1 MKFKKYPSL
10 TNHYAIAKAGQFNLN
25 QEYVSTEKIHGANIS
40 IVIDN
45 QNNIDIAKRTSF
57 LTDEEKTQKP
67 WNTLA
72 DFVVEHKDLVMR
84 WTEEIRRITSTLTTQ
99 SVEQIHLYGELY
111 GSKVQNMQYNENKEQ
126 IRKIRFF
133 DIHVVLESESVL
145 VLSQQDMTDVFTPE
159 YTVPVLRQGTLG
171 HLIQTAVELESA
183 LGGHSEGE
191 VYKSAERYILP
202 SQYLTYPVIKHKNE
216 SFQEKKQTKKVK
228 TIVEHTQEEIK
239 VLEEVQSR
247 ITTQRLLNIL
257 SHGDIPTEPTSTGR
271 IIKAFMEDI
280 ISEIKREEPTLAIEN
295 HPHLVGKQGGQIA
308 KLFRDY
314 LQTL

>member
-10 TNHYAIAKAGQFNLN
+10 TNHYAIGKAGQFDLT

-45 QNNIDIAKRTSF
+45 QNNIDVAKRTSF

-72 DFVVEHKDLVMR
+72 EFVNTNKELVLT
-84 WTEEIRRITSTLTTQ
+84 WANHIRHIATNLTTAFI
-99 SVEQIHLYGELY
+99 EQIHLYGELY

-133 DIHVVLESESVL
+133 DIHVVLDNGLIL
-145 VLSQQDMTDVFTPE
+145 VLSQQDMTDIFGAE
-159 YTVPVLRQGTLG
+159 YTVPVLRRNTLGTL
-171 HLIQTAVELESA
+171 IATAVELPSE

-191 VYKSAERYILP
+191 VYKPAERYILP
-202 SQYLTYPVIKHKNE
+202 SEYLTYPVIKHKNE
-216 SFQEKKQTKKVK
+216 SFQEKKQTKKPK

-257 SHGDIPTEPTSTGR
+257 SHGDIPAEPKSTGT

-280 ISEIKREEPTLAIEN
+280 INEIKHEEPTLAIEN
-295 HPHLVGKQGGQIA
+295 HRQLVGKQGGQIA
-308 KLFRDY
+308 KLFREY